1 MEAIAVA
8 TPLADAAQAVHP
20 LYVEGYKILLG
31 VPLTTYEFMSFMS
44 SWSFETHK
52 SSTLYNNVSE
62 VFSLNHQ
69 LWTHDGKI
77 IYSLQ
82 STL

>member
-20 LYVEGYKILLG
+20 LCVEGYKILLG

-44 SWSFETHK
+44 SWSFKMQNQAPCTIMSQKFFH
-52 SSTLYNNVSE
+52 
-62 VFSLNHQ
+62 
-69 LWTHDGKI
+69 
-77 IYSLQ
+77 
-82 STL
+82 